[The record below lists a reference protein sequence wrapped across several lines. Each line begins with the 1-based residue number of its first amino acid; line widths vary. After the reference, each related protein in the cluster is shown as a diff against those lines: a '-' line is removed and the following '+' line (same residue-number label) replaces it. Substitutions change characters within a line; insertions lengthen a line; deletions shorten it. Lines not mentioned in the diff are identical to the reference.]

1 MKVIVVGCHGQMGQP
16 ICRFVDEREGME
28 LVGGV
33 GPAGRDYIGR
43 DLGQVAGLG
52 RDLGIP
58 VTDDLASIIGEC
70 DALID
75 VSSVEQ
81 CLETL
86 DLAVEHGKA
95 LVTASTGF
103 TLEQFA
109 RFEAAGERIPV
120 IFKCNTSKMVNVML
134 ALVETAARAL
144 ADECDIEIIDQ
155 HDRDKLDAPSGT
167 AVIIGTMIAELK
179 GTTLDELAEYGRGGH
194 GARLGAHRVL
204 KRGHGLPVEVH
215 VGHAGEQA
223 VHDEIADTVVLDAG
237 LPGRAGQSDHRPG
250 QRVLGIGHIGR
261 LAAHA
266 GAAGAG
272 LALCHLLALEA
283 KHLLCRHRHSLS
295 GRGPCGRVPVDR
307 RHRCAAVVKVL
318 ARQGIVCCNH
328 NKRSFLQ

>member
-43 DLGQVAGLG
+43 DLGPVAGLG

-58 VTDDLASIIGEC
+58 VADDLASVIDEC
-70 DALID
+70 DTLID

-81 CLETL
+81 CLRTL

-103 TLEQFA
+103 TPEQFA

-167 AVIIGTMIAELK
+167 AVIIGNMIAELK
-179 GTTLDELAEYGRGGH
+179 GTTLDELAEYGRAGH
-194 GARLGAHRVL
+194 GARKPG
-204 KRGHGLPVEVH
+204 G
-215 VGHAGEQA
+215 VGFRS
-223 VHDEIADTVVLDAG
+223 L
-237 LPGRAGQSDHRPG
+237 RAGDITSDHKVYFG
-250 QRVLGIGHIGR
+250 GLGER
-261 LAAHA
+261 LEITHYSYSDDCFARGAVDCAQFLDGKPA
-266 GAAGAG
+266 GVYSIKDVFG
-272 LALCHLLALEA
+272 L
-283 KHLLCRHRHSLS
+283 R
-295 GRGPCGRVPVDR
+295 
-307 RHRCAAVVKVL
+307 
-318 ARQGIVCCNH
+318 
-328 NKRSFLQ
+328 

>member
-58 VTDDLASIIGEC
+58 VADDLASVIDEC
-70 DALID
+70 DTLID

-81 CLETL
+81 CLRTL

-103 TLEQFA
+103 TPEQFA

-155 HDRDKLDAPSGT
+155 HDR
-167 AVIIGTMIAELK
+167 
-179 GTTLDELAEYGRGGH
+179 TTLDELAEYGRAGH
-194 GARLGAHRVL
+194 GARKPG
-204 KRGHGLPVEVH
+204 G
-215 VGHAGEQA
+215 VGFRS
-223 VHDEIADTVVLDAG
+223 L
-237 LPGRAGQSDHRPG
+237 RAGDITSDHKVYFG
-250 QRVLGIGHIGR
+250 GLGER
-261 LAAHA
+261 LEITHYSYSDDCFARGAVDCAQFLDGKPA
-266 GAAGAG
+266 GVYSIKDVFG
-272 LALCHLLALEA
+272 L
-283 KHLLCRHRHSLS
+283 R
-295 GRGPCGRVPVDR
+295 
-307 RHRCAAVVKVL
+307 
-318 ARQGIVCCNH
+318 
-328 NKRSFLQ
+328 

>member
-58 VTDDLASIIGEC
+58 VADDLASVIDEC

-103 TLEQFA
+103 TPEQFE
-109 RFEAAGERIPV
+109 RFEAAGARIPV

-194 GARLGAHRVL
+194 GARKPG
-204 KRGHGLPVEVH
+204 G
-215 VGHAGEQA
+215 VGFHS
-223 VHDEIADTVVLDAG
+223 L
-237 LPGRAGQSDHRPG
+237 RAGDITSDHKVYFG
-250 QRVLGIGHIGR
+250 GLGER
-261 LAAHA
+261 LEITHYSYSDDCFARGAVDCAQFLDGKPA
-266 GAAGAG
+266 GVYSIQDVFG
-272 LALCHLLALEA
+272 L
-283 KHLLCRHRHSLS
+283 R
-295 GRGPCGRVPVDR
+295 
-307 RHRCAAVVKVL
+307 
-318 ARQGIVCCNH
+318 
-328 NKRSFLQ
+328 

>member
-33 GPAGRDYIGR
+33 GPSGRDYIGR

-58 VTDDLASIIGEC
+58 VADDLASVIDEC

-81 CLETL
+81 CLRTL

-103 TLEQFA
+103 TPEQFA

-144 ADECDIEIIDQ
+144 ADECDIF
-155 HDRDKLDAPSGT
+155 HSL
-167 AVIIGTMIAELK
+167 
-179 GTTLDELAEYGRGGH
+179 
-194 GARLGAHRVL
+194 
-204 KRGHGLPVEVH
+204 
-215 VGHAGEQA
+215 
-223 VHDEIADTVVLDAG
+223 
-237 LPGRAGQSDHRPG
+237 RAGDITSDHKVYFG
-250 QRVLGIGHIGR
+250 GLGER
-261 LAAHA
+261 LEIMHYSYSDDCFARGAVDCAQFLDGKPA
-266 GAAGAG
+266 GVYSIKDVFG
-272 LALCHLLALEA
+272 L
-283 KHLLCRHRHSLS
+283 R
-295 GRGPCGRVPVDR
+295 
-307 RHRCAAVVKVL
+307 
-318 ARQGIVCCNH
+318 
-328 NKRSFLQ
+328 

>member
-1 MKVIVVGCHGQMGQP
+1 MRVIVVGCHGQMGRP

-58 VTDDLASIIGEC
+58 VVDDLASVIDEC

-103 TLEQFA
+103 SPDQFE
-109 RFEAAGERIPV
+109 RFEVAGERIPI

-134 ALVETAARAL
+134 KLVEIAARAL
-144 ADECDIEIIDQ
+144 ADETDIEILDQ

-167 AVIIGTMIAELK
+167 AVIIGNMIAELK
-179 GTTLDELAEYGRGGH
+179 GTTLDELAEYGRSGH
-194 GARLGAHRVL
+194 GARKPG
-204 KRGHGLPVEVH
+204 G
-215 VGHAGEQA
+215 VGFHSLRAGDITSDHKVYFGGFGERL
-223 VHDEIADTVVLDAG
+223 EIAHYSYSDDCFARGAVDCARFLDGKPAG
-237 LPGRAGQSDHRPG
+237 VYSIKD
-250 QRVLGIGHIGR
+250 VFELG
-261 LAAHA
+261 
-266 GAAGAG
+266 
-272 LALCHLLALEA
+272 
-283 KHLLCRHRHSLS
+283 
-295 GRGPCGRVPVDR
+295 
-307 RHRCAAVVKVL
+307 
-318 ARQGIVCCNH
+318 
-328 NKRSFLQ
+328 